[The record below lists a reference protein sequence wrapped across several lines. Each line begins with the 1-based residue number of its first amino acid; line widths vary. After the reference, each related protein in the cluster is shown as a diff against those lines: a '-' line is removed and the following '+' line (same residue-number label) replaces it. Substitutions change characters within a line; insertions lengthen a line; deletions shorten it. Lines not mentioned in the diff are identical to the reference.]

1 MTDKASIYRIISD
14 AIVDG
19 ELPEGFSLPRD
30 DDGLR
35 WADGAQDGVALYHMG
50 RPQPGEAALAQLG
63 QAVRTASAGDLPA
76 AMDLFADL
84 SRTARALPLID
95 PLQAMLWEHRFE
107 LNDRNLR
114 AFGSFA
120 IVSAEDTETVKFG
133 LAILEVFRPESVAE
147 AREAIRTLGLSDE
160 FTLFVIFHML
170 KWEDGNREVWELAK
184 RVHGWGRIHAV
195 ERLAPETPEIREWL
209 LTDGVHNGIGAAYSA
224 LTCWEKGGASEALR
238 GPLTRETFSGIR
250 DIIEGLLDE
259 GPVRGISAMEEPDA
273 EIAAFL
279 NAALAFAREG
289 KLLAGDY
296 ETVDAIRGSYEDN
309 VPDRPEIISV
319 CEGLLQT
326 SACRAAV
333 AGAVREG
340 RCIALALSLG
350 LDCKE
355 DFFRVTQADFS
366 KQIYLIQLLMH
377 DPSYQDRMIALC
389 REKLPL
395 EEMKAP
401 PTDQSLNTGLEMWK
415 MNALEIALQA
425 LRDRPG
431 EGLDFVETALQC
443 APVRLRNMGLAVLE
457 AWTAARGEP
466 LSALLPQTHRLLAAL
481 RVIEPNEGVR
491 GRMDKLIAGTVEE
504 KR

>member
-296 ETVDAIRGSYEDN
+296 ETVDAIRGYYEDN
-309 VPDRPEIISV
+309 VKVICKKGMKVIKWCIKSWV
-319 CEGLLQT
+319 CL
-326 SACRAAV
+326 
-333 AGAVREG
+333 
-340 RCIALALSLG
+340 I
-350 LDCKE
+350 CKR
-355 DFFRVTQADFS
+355 DKVYV
-366 KQIYLIQLLMH
+366 KGYL
-377 DPSYQDRMIALC
+377 
-389 REKLPL
+389 K
-395 EEMKAP
+395 
-401 PTDQSLNTGLEMWK
+401 
-415 MNALEIALQA
+415 
-425 LRDRPG
+425 
-431 EGLDFVETALQC
+431 
-443 APVRLRNMGLAVLE
+443 
-457 AWTAARGEP
+457 
-466 LSALLPQTHRLLAAL
+466 
-481 RVIEPNEGVR
+481 
-491 GRMDKLIAGTVEE
+491 
-504 KR
+504 